1 MFKSKG
7 RPEGARGRK
16 RVPSEEKGDDEDD
29 ETANTIQSMKELQKE
44 RRGLRGIGNMPNF
57 EEVPEEELEDEEQG
71 GILDMGN
78 KFAISGKATQGGS
91 KKTVDKHLE
100 AFLKDK
106 LKKEEEEE
114 ESAVQKQDKM
124 YELPQH
130 LHRQSEA
137 DNEVDKMVWLTGLVE
152 HQLDPKFK
160 VQNIEDTEKAKERFL
175 NGDAVD
181 ENKGTERIYRAFGNR
196 FMQFNDGPK
205 GGGKGKG
212 QGATDDQVLDRFRK
226 RFKR

>member
-7 RPEGARGRK
+7 RPEAARGRK
-16 RVPSEEKGDDEDD
+16 RATEEEQSEEED
-29 ETANTIQSMKELQKE
+29 ETATTIQSMKELQKE

-78 KFAISGKATQGGS
+78 KFAIQGKAAQSGA
-91 KKTVDKHLE
+91 KKADKHLE

-106 LKKEEEEE
+106 LKREEEDAEL
-114 ESAVQKQDKM
+114 AVTKEDQM
-124 YELPQH
+124 YAIPENL
-130 LHRQSEA
+130 RRTSEA
-137 DNEVDKMVWLTGLVE
+137 DEQKDKMVWLTGLVE
-152 HQLDPKFK
+152 HQLDTKFK
-160 VQNIEDTEKAKERFL
+160 VQNIEETEKAKERFL
-175 NGDAVD
+175 NGDQLD

-196 FMQFNDGPK
+196 FMQFNDNAK
-205 GGGKGKG
+205 GKGKG

-226 RFKR
+226 RFRKG